1 MCVDSYVIQ
10 LVTRLPIMNMAKLL
24 ILISFA
30 FIATFLA
37 FECNAALFFYH
48 VKPCWER
55 LVSKINFLKLVHPID
70 DLFSRKL
77 LNRMKVKSEIQTIPM
92 PKMDF
97 VPWKYIYPFWYQ
109 AKRSLLVEQ

>member
-1 MCVDSYVIQ
+1 MWVDSYAIQ
-10 LVTRLPIMNMAKLL
+10 LVTRLPIMNMANLL

-77 LNRMKVKSEIQTIPM
+77 LNRYLK
-92 PKMDF
+92 
-97 VPWKYIYPFWYQ
+97 
-109 AKRSLLVEQ
+109 